1 MLKWLSACAAALVA
15 TVATVASA
23 QAPPADVAS
32 QIQSLSAELQAS
44 RSATTTLERW
54 CGERHLAE
62 PPTVVADVVKGAASV
77 PTDAQLRR
85 LDVTDRREIAYRKV
99 QLRCGDHV
107 LSEADNWY
115 VPARLTPEMNRLLQT
130 TETPFG
136 KVVSSL
142 EPYRRTFDVKVVW
155 PDALFEHDA
164 IVYTREQK
172 PFSEV
177 HEIYQRPLLKPDFT
191 GDWVLDRQASTLS
204 PGADGV
210 RSGVVRIEHREP
222 TFRHKTAFVT
232 GADPIA
238 FEFELTSDGR
248 DVRGSSLRWDGNA
261 LVFASRI
268 QRPGGEMRISFRYEL
283 LDGGRR
289 LREVE
294 QVRGSGRDQDNVW
307 MFNRR

>member
-1 MLKWLSACAAALVA
+1 MLKLLSACAAAFVA
-15 TVATVASA
+15 TAAASA

-32 QIQSLSAELQAS
+32 QIQTLSAELQSS

-54 CGERHLAE
+54 CGERHFAE

-77 PTDAQLRR
+77 PTDEQLHR
-85 LDVTDRREIAYRKV
+85 LDVTDRSEIAYRKV
-99 QLRCGDHV
+99 QLRCGDRV

-115 VPARLTPEMNRLLQT
+115 VPARLTPEMNRLLET

-136 KVVSSL
+136 RVVAPL
-142 EPYRRTFDVKVVW
+142 EPYRRTFDVKTLW
-155 PDALFEHDA
+155 PGALFEHDA

-191 GDWVLDRQASTLS
+191 GEWVLDRQASTLS

-210 RSGVVRIEHREP
+210 RSGSVQIEHRDP
-222 TFRHKTAFVT
+222 TFRHKTAFIPR
-232 GADPIA
+232 ADPIE

-248 DVRGSSLRWDGNA
+248 DVRGSSLRWDGDA
-261 LVFASRI
+261 LVFTSRI
-268 QRPGGEMRISFRYEL
+268 QRAGGEMRIAFRYEVF
-283 LDGGRR
+283 DGGRR

-294 QVRGSGRDQDNVW
+294 QLRGSGRDQDNVW
-307 MFNRR
+307 IFERR